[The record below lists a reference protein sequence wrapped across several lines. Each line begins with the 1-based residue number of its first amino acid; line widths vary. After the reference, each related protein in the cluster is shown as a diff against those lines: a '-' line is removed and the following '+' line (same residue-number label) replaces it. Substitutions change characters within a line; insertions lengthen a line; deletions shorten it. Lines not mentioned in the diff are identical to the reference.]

1 MVEQSVRLFPQPLCV
16 ARSRSVAIYPNL
28 TMIHWRSQISC
39 LPPAVCPGNRWGR
52 DDWVEVQIQVWL
64 EVSVRE
70 WAEEPPLAPLGWVTQ
85 SSRRC
90 FSDQPLNACI
100 VVPLVIICLL
110 LVFIQCYL
118 HSVAGMMVAWELR
131 IIHPP
136 SIALGPHYQL
146 LNPRHKKSK
155 RSQNKTALSSID

>member
-1 MVEQSVRLFPQPLCV
+1 
-16 ARSRSVAIYPNL
+16 
-28 TMIHWRSQISC
+28 MIDSRSQISC
-39 LPPAVCPGNRWGR
+39 LPPAVRPGKRRGR
-52 DDWVEVQIQVWL
+52 DDWVEVQIQVLL

-70 WAEEPPLAPLGWVTQ
+70 SAEEPPLARLGGVTQ

-146 LNPRHKKSK
+146 LGPRHGKSK
-155 RSQNKTALSSID
+155 QSQNKTAVSSVD